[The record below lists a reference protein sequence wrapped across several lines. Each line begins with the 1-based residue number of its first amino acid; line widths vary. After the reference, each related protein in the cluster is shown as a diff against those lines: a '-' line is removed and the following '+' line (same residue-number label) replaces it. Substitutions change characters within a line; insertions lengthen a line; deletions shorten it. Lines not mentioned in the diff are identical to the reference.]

1 LLNRYWKASQ
11 KKFILNE
18 IAITIMG
25 NYTIK
30 KETIEKYH
38 QNHQFGI
45 LDDVGDR
52 IHQFLLPQG
61 KTIDEVLK
69 KLYEI
74 EEEME
79 ESVGGIMR
87 ILKFQRQNAKLTEEQ
102 ELLLMKSRNL
112 SILIHDVE
120 ELKKWAQEC

>member
-1 LLNRYWKASQ
+1 
-11 KKFILNE
+11 
-18 IAITIMG
+18 MG
-25 NYTIK
+25 YYSIK
-30 KETIEKYH
+30 KETIDKYH

-52 IHQFLLPQG
+52 IHQFLSPQE

-79 ESVGGIMR
+79 DNVGGIMR

-102 ELLLMKSRNL
+102 ELLLMKSRHLN
-112 SILIHDVE
+112 ILIHDVE
-120 ELKKWAQEC
+120 ELKNELSEIKNLLRELIQHGS

>member
-1 LLNRYWKASQ
+1 
-11 KKFILNE
+11 
-18 IAITIMG
+18 MG
-25 NYTIK
+25 YYKIK

-38 QNHQFGI
+38 KNHQFGL
-45 LDDVGDR
+45 LDNVGDR
-52 IHQFLLPQG
+52 IHQFLSPQG

-87 ILKFQRQNAKLTEEQ
+87 ILKFQRQNAKLTEQQ
-102 ELLLMKSRNL
+102 ELLLMKSRHLN
-112 SILIHDVE
+112 ILIHDVE
-120 ELKKWAQEC
+120 ELKKWAQES